1 AQASELRRFGW
12 GSGAGWAAVLGEA
25 AGLRLRPWGWGW
37 GRWAGRGRWL
47 DGALTR
53 VAAAE
58 SGHDRILSALKNVRS
73 RPLFEGGGGPSTL
86 CSVPPG
92 RGPGNPVS
100 EARPQNTIAGTTIRR
115 GSCVDPA
122 DRDARRPDGRVHR
135 PAIRSAAALPE
146 GEECD
151 DDRDRGG
158 QTDRSGPEVL
168 QRPP

>member
-1 AQASELRRFGW
+1 AEGRRPRIRAAAQASELRRFGW

-25 AGLRLRPWGWGW
+25 AGLRLRPWGGGW

-92 RGPGNPVS
+92 PGRGDPALESRPWKPGPGNPVS

-115 GSCVDPA
+115 GSCV
-122 DRDARRPDGRVHR
+122 
-135 PAIRSAAALPE
+135 
-146 GEECD
+146 
-151 DDRDRGG
+151 
-158 QTDRSGPEVL
+158 
-168 QRPP
+168 